1 MEIPEIKKRLLIET
15 VLKRYQLFP
24 DHNNRLRCPF
34 HDDKTPSMQV
44 YPETG
49 TWTCFS
55 SNCSAGSGDQ
65 IDFIMK
71 YEKITKHQAIMKAKE
86 LLGIIQDP
94 SKSPETLS
102 RIAVLTKIFSS
113 FRNGM
118 LRSQSGRQY
127 AESRGLDPDL
137 LEVGYNSGQYHH
149 NDKVSDHL
157 LKSFVKYGL
166 LKPGVKGGHQVF
178 GKNCICF
185 ALRNQSKQVTGLYFR
200 SIFETNGNQDRGR
213 HFYLKDRQGLYPFYP
228 NPDTPRLILTE
239 AIVDAATLLQIETIG
254 KEYGILSLYGTNG
267 LTEEHKIA
275 IQKWAEGS
283 ASAKATADKELILFF
298 DGDQAGRE
306 ALRKHADTLHKL
318 KPGVR
323 ISYVETPAGHDVNSL
338 ACGMPSNPEGI
349 IPQAEY
355 TNQGKEVLTDL
366 LGSRKP
372 FSFSIEKSSTV
383 QGTPSGE
390 NKKEPVKDKPS
401 PVGKLEPVESGDP
414 VKQTAF
420 TGREAGAKPFHRLD
434 TTNPYNLRYRGM
446 EARYSVRGGLR
457 NDMDS
462 LRVSLVIETVKSTAH
477 YQKYRNKAD
486 LYENKQ
492 VEKIAREASDKL
504 DLRADLVELD
514 LNKLTDLLEQYR
526 DLLFEKGKDQA
537 RHPPIKSDPAM
548 MARCREFL
556 SDPDLTQR
564 LNRMISRSGVV
575 GEETNR
581 LFLFII
587 ATSYKMPDTLHAL
600 IQGSTGSGKTHLL
613 ARISSLIP
621 REDVK
626 RFTRVTDSSF
636 YNYGAYD
643 LQNKLI
649 CLEDLDGM
657 KEEAQLAFRELQSR
671 EMLSTSTTGQDE
683 KGNLRA
689 YEKVVYGPIASL
701 ACTTRGEVYEDNM
714 SRCFVIA
721 VDETREQT
729 RRVIRYQNRKASGQI
744 DARQEQETA
753 HFLQNCIRLLQPCPV
768 INPYADKVHLPEEAH
783 KIRRLNELYQSFVK
797 QVTLVHQYRRKK
809 DSQGRLIT
817 QKEDLQ
823 TAAEIMFESIL
834 LKIDEL
840 DGSLRQFYERLKE
853 YVKAMGG
860 EYYDTFAFS
869 QREIRQVLNLSKSQ
883 VQRYIYDLL
892 SLEYISISGGH
903 INRGYRYKII
913 YWDDI
918 TRIRS
923 RLKRHL
929 EGQLSQLELIRA
941 DS

>member
-1 MEIPEIKKRLLIET
+1 MEIKEIKQHLPLET
-15 VLKRYQLFP
+15 VLQRYGLKP
-24 DHNNRLRCPF
+24 DRNHRLKCPF
-34 HDDKTPSMQV
+34 HDDKTPSLQV

-55 SNCSAGSGDQ
+55 SKCKAGSGDQ

-71 YEKITKHQAIMKAKE
+71 YEKITKHQAILKSQE
-86 LLGIIQDP
+86 FLGIHSSTSQT
-94 SKSPETLS
+94 PETLS

-118 LRSQSGRQY
+118 LRSQSGKQY
-127 AESRGLDPDL
+127 AESRGLDQDL
-137 LEVGYNSGQYHH
+137 LEMGYNSGQYHH
-149 NDKVSDHL
+149 NGRISDHL
-157 LKSFVKYGL
+157 LKSFIKYGL
-166 LKPGVKGGHQVF
+166 LKPGIKGGHQVF

-185 ALRNQSKQVTGLYFR
+185 ALKNQNKQVTGLYFR
-200 SIFETNGNQDRGR
+200 SIFDPNVNSNQAK

-228 NPDTPRLILTE
+228 RLCSATDGQAKPDTTRLILTE
-239 AIVDAATLLQIETIG
+239 AIIDAATLLQL
-254 KEYGILSLYGTNG
+254 KEITREYEILSLYGTNG
-267 LTEEHKIA
+267 LTEEHKKA
-275 IQKWAEGS
+275 IRDMDQLQEI
-283 ASAKATADKELILFF
+283 ILFF
-298 DGDQAGRE
+298 DGDQAGAE
-306 ALRKHADTLHKL
+306 AIKKHSETLHKL
-318 KPGVR
+318 KPRVR
-323 ISYVETPAGHDVNSL
+323 ISYIETPEGQDVNSL
-338 ACGMPSNPEGI
+338 YLSHE
-349 IPQAEY
+349 
-355 TNQGKEVLTDL
+355 KEIFIHL
-366 LGSRKP
+366 LETRKP
-372 FSFSIEKSSTV
+372 FSFSSIEKPLPAVAEAKAGSSV

-390 NKKEPVKDKPS
+390 NKKESATADRPVQDKPA
-401 PVGKLEPVESGDP
+401 PTGKPAPAGKL
-414 VKQTAF
+414 
-420 TGREAGAKPFHRLD
+420 D
-434 TTNPYNLRYRGM
+434 TSNPYNLRYRGI
-446 EARYSVRGGLR
+446 EARYSIRGGLR

-462 LRVSLVIETVKSTAH
+462 LRVSLVIETVKPAAH
-477 YQKYRNKAD
+477 YRKYRNKAD

-514 LNKLTDLLEQYR
+514 MNKLTDLLEEYR
-526 DLLFEKGKDQA
+526 DRLFAKGKDHGK
-537 RHPPIKSDPAM
+537 HPLIKTDPAM
-548 MARCREFL
+548 MARCRELL
-556 SDPDLTQR
+556 SDPDLTER
-564 LNRMISRSGVV
+564 LNRMISQAGVV

-729 RRVIRYQNRKASGQI
+729 QRVIRYQNRKASGQI
-744 DARQEQETA
+744 DVREEQATA
-753 HFLQNCIRLLQPCPV
+753 LFLQSCIRLLQPYPV
-768 INPYADKVHLPEEAH
+768 INPYADKVHLPQEAH

-797 QVTLVHQYRRKK
+797 QVTLIHQFARKK
-809 DSQGRLIT
+809 DGQGRLIT
-817 QKEDLQ
+817 QREDLQ

-860 EYYDTFAFS
+860 EHYETYTFG
-869 QREIRQVLNLSKSQ
+869 QREVRHEFNISKSQ
-883 VQRYIYDLL
+883 LQRYIYDLM
-892 SLEYISISGGH
+892 SLEYILISGGH

-929 EGQLSQLELIRA
+929 EGQLSQLELITA

>member
-1 MEIPEIKKRLLIET
+1 MEIREIKQRLKIET
-15 VLKRYQLFP
+15 VLGRYNLTP
-24 DHNNRLRCPF
+24 DRNNRLKCPF
-34 HDDKTPSMQV
+34 HDDKTPSLQV
-44 YPETG
+44 YPETN

-55 SNCSAGSGDQ
+55 SNCKAGSGDQ

-71 YEKITKHQAIMKAKE
+71 YEKITKHQAILKSKE
-86 LLGIIQDP
+86 FLGIHSSTIQ
-94 SKSPETLS
+94 SPETLS

-137 LEVGYNSGQYHH
+137 LEMGYNSGQYHH
-149 NDKVSDHL
+149 NGKVSNPL
-157 LKSFVKYGL
+157 LKSFIKYGL

-185 ALRNQSKQVTGLYFR
+185 ALRNQEKQVTGLYFR
-200 SIFETNGNQDRGR
+200 SIFDPNGNSDQAK

-228 NPDTPRLILTE
+228 KSDTTRLILTE
-239 AIVDAATLLQIETIG
+239 AIIDAATLLQIETIS

-267 LTEEHKIA
+267 LTEEHKTA

-283 ASAKATADKELILFF
+283 ASAKATADKEIILFF

-306 ALRKHADTLHKL
+306 AIKKHSVALHDL
-318 KPGVR
+318 KPGIR
-323 ISYVETPAGHDVNSL
+323 ISYIKTPDGHDINSL
-338 ACGMPSNPEGI
+338 
-349 IPQAEY
+349 Y
-355 TNQGKEVLTDL
+355 TSHEKEIFTHLME
-366 LGSRKP
+366 SRKS
-372 FSFSIEKSSTV
+372 FSFSIEKTSTV
-383 QGTPSGE
+383 QKTPSGE
-390 NKKEPVKDKPS
+390 NKNESAPA
-401 PVGKLEPVESGDP
+401 GKLDPVESGKD
-414 VKQTAF
+414 
-420 TGREAGAKPFHRLD
+420 GAKPFHRLD

-462 LRVSLVIETVKSTAH
+462 LRVSLVIESIKPTAH

-514 LNKLTDLLEQYR
+514 MNKLTDLLEEYR
-526 DLLFEKGKDQA
+526 DSLFAKGKDQGK
-537 RHPPIKSDPAM
+537 HPLIKTDPSM

-556 SDPDLTQR
+556 SGPDLTER
-564 LNRMISRSGVV
+564 LNRMISQAGVV

-721 VDETREQT
+721 VDESREQT
-729 RRVIRYQNRKASGQI
+729 QRVIRYQNRKASGQI

-753 HFLQNCIRLLQPCPV
+753 HFLQHCIRLLQPCPV

-809 DSQGRLIT
+809 NSRGRLIT
-817 QKEDLQ
+817 QREDLQ
-823 TAAEIMFESIL
+823 AAAEIMFESIL

-840 DGSLRQFYERLKE
+840 DGSLRLFYERLKE
-853 YVKAMGG
+853 YVKTLGG
-860 EYYDTFAFS
+860 EHYDTYTFG
-869 QREIRQVLNLSKSQ
+869 QREVRQALNLSKSQ

-892 SLEYISISGGH
+892 GLEYITVSGGH
-903 INRGYRYKII
+903 INRGYRYRII

-918 TRIRS
+918 TRIRGK
-923 RLKRHL
+923 LKRHL
-929 EGQLSQLELIRA
+929 EGQLARLELITA

>member
-1 MEIPEIKKRLLIET
+1 MEIKEIKQRLPLET
-15 VLKRYQLFP
+15 VLEHYGLKP
-24 DHNNRLRCPF
+24 DRNHRLRCPF
-34 HDDKTPSMQV
+34 HDDKNPSLQV

-55 SNCSAGSGDQ
+55 SNCKAGSGDQ

-71 YEKITKHQAIMKAKE
+71 YEKITKHQAIMLAKFLLSPDKAQPSSVAKE
-86 LLGIIQDP
+86 LPGVSTNNQN
-94 SKSPETLS
+94 PETLS

-149 NDKVSDHL
+149 NGKISDHL
-157 LKSFVKYGL
+157 LKSFIKYGL

-185 ALRNQSKQVTGLYFR
+185 ALRNQNKQVTGLYFR
-200 SIFETNGNQDRGR
+200 SIFDPNGNSAQAK

-228 NPDTPRLILTE
+228 KSDTTRLILTE
-239 AIVDAATLLQIETIG
+239 AIIDAATLLQIETIS

-267 LTEEHKIA
+267 LTEEHTQA
-275 IQKWAEGS
+275 IKNLGQLQEI
-283 ASAKATADKELILFF
+283 ILFF
-298 DGDQAGRE
+298 DGDQAGEE
-306 ALRKHADTLHKL
+306 AIKKHSETLHKL
-318 KPGVR
+318 KPEAK
-323 ISYVETPAGHDVNSL
+323 ISYVETPDGHDVNSL
-338 ACGMPSNPEGI
+338 YISHE
-349 IPQAEY
+349 
-355 TNQGKEVLTDL
+355 KEIFTHL
-366 LGSRKP
+366 LESRKS
-372 FSFSIEKSSTV
+372 FSFSTEKRTTESKRLPEQCKSE
-383 QGTPSGE
+383 PSGE
-390 NKKEPVKDKPS
+390 
-401 PVGKLEPVESGDP
+401 
-414 VKQTAF
+414 
-420 TGREAGAKPFHRLD
+420 LD
-434 TTNPYNLRYRGM
+434 TTNPYNLFYPGM
-446 EARYSVRGGLR
+446 EARYSIRGGMR

-462 LRVSLVIETVKSTAH
+462 LRVSLVIETVKPTAH
-477 YQKYRNKAD
+477 YRKYRNKTD

-526 DLLFEKGKDQA
+526 DVLFEKGKDQA
-537 RHPPIKSDPAM
+537 RHPLVKTDPTM

-556 SDPDLTQR
+556 SGPDLTER

-621 REDVK
+621 GEDVK

-721 VDETREQT
+721 VDESREQT
-729 RRVIRYQNRKASGQI
+729 QRVIRYQNRKASGQI

-753 HFLQNCIRLLQPCPV
+753 RFLQHCIRLLQPCPV

-817 QKEDLQ
+817 EKEDLQ
-823 TAAEIMFESIL
+823 TAAEIMFDSIL

-840 DGSLRQFYERLKE
+840 DGSLRLFYERLKD
-853 YVKAMGG
+853 YIKSMGG
-860 EYYDTFAFS
+860 EHYRTYTFS
-869 QREIRQVLNLSKSQ
+869 QREVRQALNLSKSQ

-892 SLEYISISGGH
+892 SLEYIFLSGGH
-903 INRGYRYKII
+903 INKGYRYRVV

-918 TRIRS
+918 TRIKGK
-923 RLKRHL
+923 LKRHL
-929 EGQLSQLELIRA
+929 EGQLAQLELLATR
-941 DS
+941 